1 MPAGHET
8 LRERKKENEEKGGGT
23 GGGEGGGG
31 GRFSGLYKETR
42 TPRTAHEFTTH
53 GALLAVLHL
62 CRVPAT

>member
-23 GGGEGGGG
+23 GGGGGGG

-53 GALLAVLHL
+53 GPLLAVLHL

>member
-23 GGGEGGGG
+23 GGGGG

-53 GALLAVLHL
+53 GALLTLLHL

>member
-23 GGGEGGGG
+23 GGG